1 MAGMTMVEPVR
12 ERFAELVATM
22 SPRDRRLFVGLIV
35 FVLVVLFG
43 GAWWVGRSVLADVR
57 SRVDQRE

>member
-22 SPRDRRLFVGLIV
+22 SPRDRRLFMGLIV
-35 FVLVVLFG
+35 FVLVVLFLRG
-43 GAWWVGRSVLADVR
+43 
-57 SRVDQRE
+57 